1 MECLRTL
8 DITTTDILLFLKKLS
23 KNSKFLFYLIV
34 IYKYRGVYQ
43 YVFIKID
50 IALEEVQKLW

>member
-50 IALEEVQKLW
+50 IALEEV